1 MTYKSI
7 SNDSGMSEVIGVI
20 LITALV
26 VAASAVAY
34 TVVSAYEMEQPVIA
48 NINIESVDLSNHQ
61 EVVLVHRGGNSFDVT
76 DISIFISVNGETLD
90 NNLENLPVV
99 GSTTG
104 FYGALGG
111 VLHKLSGATANYNYD
126 NIWDPGDLGYFKIAK
141 TTNRELNS
149 GDLLKVTIYH
159 RPSET
164 IISSPE
170 HRV

>member
-7 SNDSGMSEVIGVI
+7 SNDSGMSQVIGVI

-26 VAASAVAY
+26 VAASAIAY
-34 TVVSAYEMEQPVIA
+34 AAVNVYELEQPVIA
-48 NINIESVDLSNHQ
+48 NIDIESVDLSNHQ
-61 EVVLVHRGGNSFDVT
+61 EVVLVHRGGNSFDVSK
-76 DISIFISVNGETLD
+76 ISIFISVNGESLEK
-90 NNLENLPVV
+90 NLIDLPDF
-99 GSTTG
+99 SPAG
-104 FYGALGG
+104 FGALGG
-111 VLHKLSGATANYNYD
+111 VLWKPSGATANNDHD
-126 NIWDPGDLGYFKIAK
+126 NIWDPGDLGDFNIAK

-159 RPSET
+159 RPSGA

>member
-26 VAASAVAY
+26 VAASAIAY
-34 TVVSAYEMEQPVIA
+34 AAVNVYELEQPVIA

-61 EVVLVHRGGNSFDVT
+61 EVVLVHRGGNSFDVSK
-76 DISIFISVNGETLD
+76 ISIFISVNGETLD
-90 NNLENLPVV
+90 NNLEDLPVV
-99 GSTTG
+99 GGITG

-111 VLHKLSGATANYNYD
+111 VFWGTPTNQSHD
-126 NIWDPGDLGYFKIAK
+126 NIWDSGDMGDFRIAK
-141 TTNRELNS
+141 SNRELHP

>member
-20 LITALV
+20 LITAIV
-26 VAASAVAY
+26 VAASAIAY
-34 TVVSAYEMEQPVIA
+34 TVVNVYELEQPVIA
-48 NINIESVDLSNHQ
+48 NIDIKSVDLSNNQ

-111 VLHKLSGATANYNYD
+111 VLHKLSGATENYDHD
-126 NIWDPGDLGYFKIAK
+126 NIWDPGDLGDFNIAK

-159 RPSET
+159 RPSGA